1 MPEQIPS
8 YFHTN
13 ISFFILL
20 AAGILSGLFA
30 FYQYKRTIPPIP
42 RWLQIFLGIIRG
54 MAIAGIFLLL
64 FAPEITAIWKIKESG
79 QLIIAVD
86 KSASMGIRENNQD
99 RLKRALGIAENILE
113 FSEGQISTVIYAFD
127 TDTMRTVN
135 LDIDTTR
142 FGTNIEKAI
151 TAITNA
157 ERSAANMILLT
168 DGNFTVGE
176 NPLYSD
182 YINRVKIYTVGIGD
196 TLNLPDLLI
205 TDVKYNKIVY
215 QNQPTEMQVHIMSP
229 GIKDQQVTLRLK
241 QDNRVIKAKKIDI
254 NSEQGISVATL
265 DIVPEK
271 TGLTQYQ
278 LEIQSLPVEAIR
290 ENNIYTVA
298 MEVLKGKIRVGLLAG
313 KADRESEFLRSVLS
327 DLEDIEINTSV
338 FKKNG
343 QYFLNT
349 PDKILDSL
357 DVLVLC
363 NYSPD
368 RLNDQRTENI
378 LQKLSAQRIP
388 TLILMGDP
396 ITGRGLKFL
405 KDFFPVQS
413 IRLSNGLIETQVKPT
428 MEGQV
433 LPLLSIF
440 EHSESETKFWNLAPP
455 IQYNYAEVK
464 FQAPVKILLETQNL
478 SSGQKSTLPVMS
490 LHEGKGNKS
499 ILLLGAGFWRW
510 HFMLAED
517 RIYRNSW
524 QLILKNLIRWLDSG
538 TTDNNVMI
546 TSDKKTY
553 QEGENIVLTTQV
565 YDGSFQPVD
574 NALLRTKVR
583 GPSSEFE
590 LESEF
595 VQKGRYEGSFI
606 PMISGKYYI
615 HAEAWKNDV
624 KLGEDSGELMVMP
637 VNREFL
643 KTKQDVP
650 FLKKLAEK
658 SGGKYFHENEAEKI
672 KDVLNIRPEI
682 KVESTTIELWNRL
695 PVLLAIIF
703 LLSLEWLIRKR
714 KGLA

>member
-13 ISFFILL
+13 ISFFVLL

-30 FYQYKRTIPPIP
+30 YYQYRRTIPPIP
-42 RWLQIFLGIIRG
+42 QWLQIFLGIIRG

-64 FAPEITAIWKIKESG
+64 FGPEITAIWKIKESG
-79 QLIIAVD
+79 QLIIAID

-99 RLKRALGIAENILE
+99 RLERALGIAENILD
-113 FSEGQISTVIYAFD
+113 FSEDQISTVIYAFD

-142 FGTNIEKAI
+142 FGTNIENAI

-157 ERSAANMILLT
+157 ERSATNMILLT

-182 YINRVKIYTVGIGD
+182 YINRVKIYTIGFGD
-196 TLNLPDLLI
+196 TVNLPDLLI

-229 GIKDQQVTLRLK
+229 GIKDQQVTLGLK
-241 QDNRVIKAKKIDI
+241 QGNRVIKARKIDI
-254 NSEQGISVATL
+254 KGEQGITIATI
-265 DIVPEK
+265 DVVPEK

-290 ENNIYTVA
+290 ENNVYTVA
-298 MEVLKGKIRVGLLAG
+298 MEVLKGKIQVGLLSG
-313 KADRESEFLRSVLS
+313 KADHESKFLRSVLG
-327 DLEDIEINTSV
+327 DLEDIEVNTSV
-338 FKKNG
+338 FKKNR
-343 QYFLNT
+343 QYFLNK

-363 NYSPD
+363 NYSSD
-368 RLNDQRTENI
+368 RLNDQRTANI
-378 LQKLSAQRIP
+378 LQELSVQRIP

-396 ITGRGLKFL
+396 VTGTQLKSL
-405 KDFFPVQS
+405 KDFFPIQS
-413 IRLSNGLIETQVKPT
+413 IWQSNMPVETQVKPT
-428 MEGQV
+428 IEGQL

-440 EHSESETKFWNLAPP
+440 EHSESEIKFWNLAPP
-455 IQYNYAEVK
+455 IRYSYAEVK
-464 FQAPVKILLETQNL
+464 FQGPVKILLETQNL
-478 SSGQKSTLPVMS
+478 SNNKEMTQPVLS
-490 LHEGKGNKS
+490 VYEDKGRKS

-524 QLILKNLIRWLDSG
+524 QLILKNLVRWLDSG
-538 TTDNNVMI
+538 TTDNNVII

-553 QEGENIVLTTQV
+553 QEGENILLTTQV
-565 YDGSFQPVD
+565 YDGSFHPVD
-574 NALLRTKVR
+574 NALIRTKVS
-583 GPSSEFE
+583 GPSAAFE

-595 VQKGRYEGSFI
+595 VQKGQYEGSFI

-624 KLGEDSGELMVMP
+624 ILGEDNGELMVMP

-672 KDVLNIRPEI
+672 KDVINIRPEI
-682 KVESTTIELWNRL
+682 KAESTTIELWNRM

-703 LLSLEWLIRKR
+703 LLSLEWFIRKR

>member
-13 ISFFILL
+13 ISFFALL

-42 RWLQIFLGIIRG
+42 PWLQIFLGITRG

-86 KSASMGIRENNQD
+86 KSASMGIQENNQD
-99 RLKRALGIAENILE
+99 RLTRALGVVENFLD
-113 FSEGQISTVIYAFD
+113 FSEDQISTAIYAFD
-127 TDTMRTVN
+127 TDTMRTLN

-142 FGTNIEKAI
+142 FGTDIENAI
-151 TAITNA
+151 TAISNK
-157 ERSAANMILLT
+157 ERTATNMILLT
-168 DGNFTVGE
+168 DGNFTVGQ

-182 YINRVKIYTVGIGD
+182 FINRLKIYTIGFGD

-229 GIKDQQVTLRLK
+229 GIKDQQVTLSLK
-241 QDNRVIKAKKIDI
+241 QNNQVIKARKIDI
-254 NSEQGISVATL
+254 RSEQGITVATI
-265 DIVPEK
+265 DVIPEK

-290 ENNIYTVA
+290 ENNAYSVA
-298 MEVLKGKIRVGLLAG
+298 MEVLKGKIHVGLLSG
-313 KADRESEFLRSVLS
+313 KADHESKFLGSVLG

-338 FKKNG
+338 FKKNR

-363 NYSPD
+363 NYSSD

-378 LQKLSAQRIP
+378 LQKISVQRKP
-388 TLILMGDP
+388 ALILMGEP
-396 ITGRGLKFL
+396 VTGAQLQTL
-405 KDFFPVQS
+405 KDFFPIRSLRQS
-413 IRLSNGLIETQVKPT
+413 DMTVETQVKPKI
-428 MEGQV
+428 EGQ
-433 LPLLSIF
+433 LLSLLSIF
-440 EHSESETKFWNLAPP
+440 DHSESELKFWNLAPP
-455 IQYNYAEVK
+455 IQYNYTDVK
-464 FQAPVKILLETQNL
+464 FQEPVKILLETQNP
-478 SSGQKSTLPVMS
+478 SNIKKSGLPVLS
-490 LHEGKGNKS
+490 VYEDKGKKS

-517 RIYRNSW
+517 RAYRNSW
-524 QLILKNLIRWLDSG
+524 QLILKNMIRWLDSG
-538 TTDNNVMI
+538 TTDNNVI
-546 TSDKKTY
+546 VTSDKKTY
-553 QEGENIVLTTQV
+553 QEGENIILTTQV
-565 YDGSFQPVD
+565 YDGSFHPLD
-574 NALLRTKVR
+574 NALVRTKVS
-583 GPSSEFE
+583 GPSAAFEF
-590 LESEF
+590 ESEF
-595 VQKGRYEGSFI
+595 VQKGRYEGSFLPI
-606 PMISGKYYI
+606 KSGKYNI
-615 HAEAWKNDV
+615 HAEAWKNDI
-624 KLGEDSGELMVMP
+624 KLGEHKAELMVMP

-643 KTKQDVP
+643 KTKQAVN

-658 SGGKYFHENEAEKI
+658 SGGTYFNENEAEKI
-672 KDVLNIRPEI
+672 KDILDFRPEI
-682 KVESTTIELWNRL
+682 KTESATIELWNRL
-695 PVLLAIIF
+695 PVLLIIIF
-703 LLSLEWLIRKR
+703 LLSLEWFIRKR

>member
-1 MPEQIPS
+1 
-8 YFHTN
+8 
-13 ISFFILL
+13 
-20 AAGILSGLFA
+20 
-30 FYQYKRTIPPIP
+30 
-42 RWLQIFLGIIRG
+42 
-54 MAIAGIFLLL
+54 
-64 FAPEITAIWKIKESG
+64 
-79 QLIIAVD
+79 
-86 KSASMGIRENNQD
+86 
-99 RLKRALGIAENILE
+99 
-113 FSEGQISTVIYAFD
+113 
-127 TDTMRTVN
+127 
-135 LDIDTTR
+135 
-142 FGTNIEKAI
+142 
-151 TAITNA
+151 
-157 ERSAANMILLT
+157 
-168 DGNFTVGE
+168 
-176 NPLYSD
+176 
-182 YINRVKIYTVGIGD
+182 
-196 TLNLPDLLI
+196 
-205 TDVKYNKIVY
+205 
-215 QNQPTEMQVHIMSP
+215 
-229 GIKDQQVTLRLK
+229 
-241 QDNRVIKAKKIDI
+241 
-254 NSEQGISVATL
+254 
-265 DIVPEK
+265 
-271 TGLTQYQ
+271 
-278 LEIQSLPVEAIR
+278 
-290 ENNIYTVA
+290 
-298 MEVLKGKIRVGLLAG
+298 
-313 KADRESEFLRSVLS
+313 
-327 DLEDIEINTSV
+327 
-338 FKKNG
+338 
-343 QYFLNT
+343 
-349 PDKILDSL
+349 
-357 DVLVLC
+357 
-363 NYSPD
+363 
-368 RLNDQRTENI
+368 
-378 LQKLSAQRIP
+378 
-388 TLILMGDP
+388 LILMGDP

-478 SSGQKSTLPVMS
+478 SNGQKSTLPVMS

-538 TTDNNVMI
+538 TTDNNVII

-624 KLGEDSGELMVMP
+624 KLDEDSGELMVMP